1 MKVPCKPLRVNL
13 VARRACGARSPGIL
27 HRSEGQDVF
36 LSMPVYRMDR
46 AHNLTQALLGDNTL
60 RSPTGGGMLL
70 LACTILL
77 EISGTLLLKRNE
89 ETMLIILAFI
99 CYFAGLS
106 LFTVV
111 LRTVPLSV
119 AYTTWCACG
128 TVGVTLG
135 SAFFFGET
143 VSIPRFMCIIG
154 TIPLVACMY
163 IF

>member
-1 MKVPCKPLRVNL
+1 
-13 VARRACGARSPGIL
+13 
-27 HRSEGQDVF
+27 
-36 LSMPVYRMDR
+36 MDR
-46 AHNLTQALLGDNTL
+46 TQNLTQALLNDDDL
-60 RSPTGGGMLL
+60 RAPSIGGILL

-77 EISGTLLLKRNE
+77 EVSGTLLLKQNGS
-89 ETMLIILAFI
+89 TMLLVLAFM

-111 LRTVPLSV
+111 LRTVPLSI

-135 SAFFFGET
+135 SVFFFGET
-143 VSIPRFMCIIG
+143 VSIPRFLCIIG
-154 TIPLVACMY
+154 TIPLVACLY